1 MRPSRAEAAL
11 RWVARVLGT
20 IVVVALGALL
30 VGEAILEPIDPSTLA
45 WTDAAALGLF
55 ILGIA
60 GLALAWWRPLEGGL
74 LAIVGVAIP
83 IAQTLR
89 LGNFPWAYLVIAG
102 IGALH
107 VVDALLRRRGLGP
120 SIRPWGRMPAR
131 GP

>member
-1 MRPSRAEAAL
+1 M
-11 RWVARVLGT
+11 
-20 IVVVALGALL
+20 
-30 VGEAILEPIDPSTLA
+30 GEAILEPMDPSTLA

-55 ILGIA
+55 ILGIT

-74 LAIVGVAIP
+74 
-83 IAQTLR
+83 AQTLR
-89 LGNFPWAYLVIAG
+89 FGNFPWAYLVIAG

-120 SIRPWGRMPAR
+120 SIRPWGRLPAR